1 VKTTVESTGA
11 PRRAGI
17 PTRFDTTA
25 EQIRKSMAQRVTI
38 RLSQRLSSIPSSILS
53 LAPARRGVLREPR
66 RASSMMRILSVT
78 MAALIAGASVPARA
92 QQARN
97 LPVIRDAEAEQL
109 LRDYTKPILKAAG
122 LASQNIKVVIIN
134 NKAFN
139 AFVADGH
146 RIFVNIG
153 ALTESKTP
161 NQIIGVLAHETG
173 HIVGGHLA
181 RMRDQVARAST
192 QSIIALLLGV
202 GAMVAASRSGNAT
215 TGNIGAAALT
225 APQMTIQRSLIAYQ
239 RSQEESADRAGVRF
253 LTATHQSAKGMYE
266 TFKRF
271 ADQELFASRYVDP
284 YLQSH
289 PMSADRVAA
298 LEGIAKTSPY
308 WNVKDPPALQAR
320 HDLMRAKLIAFTSQ
334 PNEVVRRY
342 PFSDDSLA
350 ARYARAIA
358 AYRYSSVESATR
370 QIDSLIQSQPN
381 NPYFYELKGQA
392 LLERGKAAQAIA
404 PLRKSVHLAPSPAL
418 IQILLAQAL
427 IATNNK
433 ANAKEAVGLL
443 NAALAREPESPNGY
457 TQLAMAYGQEGDYA
471 HADLA
476 SAKAAAARGD
486 MRTARDL
493 ANRAKSRFPI
503 GSPGWVKAD
512 DIIGYKSPA
521 KH

>member
-1 VKTTVESTGA
+1 MSRMVSVVM
-11 PRRAGI
+11 AG
-17 PTRFDTTA
+17 
-25 EQIRKSMAQRVTI
+25 
-38 RLSQRLSSIPSSILS
+38 L
-53 LAPARRGVLREPR
+53 LA
-66 RASSMMRILSVT
+66 AS
-78 MAALIAGASVPARA
+78 AVPARA
-92 QQARN
+92 QQAKG
-97 LPVIRDAEAEQL
+97 LPVVRDAETEQL
-109 LRDYTKPILKAAG
+109 LRDYSRPILKAAG
-122 LASQNIKVVIIN
+122 LGAQNIKVVIIN
-134 NKAFN
+134 DKAFN
-139 AFVADGH
+139 AFVADSH
-146 RIFVNIG
+146 RIFVNVG

-181 RMRDQVARAST
+181 RMREQVARAST

-202 GAMVAASRSGNAT
+202 GAMVAASRSGGQSN
-215 TGNIGAAALT
+215 GNIGAGALM
-225 APQMTIQRSLIAYQ
+225 APQLTIQRSLIAYQ

-253 LTATHQSAKGMYE
+253 LTLTHQSAKGMYD

-271 ADQELFASRYVDP
+271 ADQELYAAQTVDP

-289 PMSADRVAA
+289 PMSAERVAA

-308 WNVKDPPALQAR
+308 WNVKDPPALQMR

-334 PNEVVRRY
+334 AGEVVRRY
-342 PFSDDSLA
+342 PFTDNSLP

-358 AYRYSSVESATR
+358 AYRFSSVESAMH
-370 QIDSLIQSQPN
+370 QIDGLIQAEPN

-392 LLERGKAAQAIA
+392 LLERGKAAEAVV
-404 PLRKSVHLAPSPAL
+404 PLRRAVHLAPTPAL

-433 ANAKEAVGLL
+433 ATAKEAVTLL
-443 NAALAREPESPNGY
+443 RAALSREPDSPDGY
-457 TQLAMAYGQEGDYA
+457 TQLAMAFGQEGNYA
-471 HADLA
+471 EADLA
-476 SAKAAAARGD
+476 SAQAAAARGD

-493 ANRAKSRFPI
+493 ANRAKGRFPI

-521 KH
+521 QK

>member
-1 VKTTVESTGA
+1 MTQRVAKSGFMHGPMSTPSPVCVSSGHPGYKASCA
-11 PRRAGI
+11 PRLARGM
-17 PTRFDTTA
+17 
-25 EQIRKSMAQRVTI
+25 SRV
-38 RLSQRLSSIPSSILS
+38 
-53 LAPARRGVLREPR
+53 
-66 RASSMMRILSVT
+66 LSVV
-78 MAALIAGASVPARA
+78 MAGLLAASAVPARA
-92 QQARN
+92 QQAKG
-97 LPVIRDAEAEQL
+97 LPVVRDAETEQL
-109 LRDYTKPILKAAG
+109 LRDYSTPILKAAG
-122 LASQNIKVVIIN
+122 LGAQNIKVVIIN
-134 NKAFN
+134 DRAFN
-139 AFVADGH
+139 AFVADSH
-146 RIFVNIG
+146 RIFVNVG

-181 RMRDQVARAST
+181 RMREQVARAST
-192 QSIIALLLGV
+192 QSIIALLVGV
-202 GAMVAASRSGNAT
+202 GAMVAASRSGSQS
-215 TGNIGAAALT
+215 TGNLGAAALT

-239 RSQEESADRAGVRF
+239 RTQEESADRAGVRF
-253 LTATHQSAKGMYE
+253 LTLTHQSAKGMYE

-271 ADQELFASRYVDP
+271 ADQELYAAQNVDP

-289 PMSADRVAA
+289 PMSAERVAA

-320 HDLMRAKLIAFTSQ
+320 HDLMRAKLIAFTSR
-334 PNEVVRRY
+334 PDEVVHRY
-342 PFSDDSLA
+342 PFSDTSLA

-358 AYRYSSVESATR
+358 AYRFSSVDSAMH
-370 QIDSLIQSQPN
+370 QIDGLIQAEPN

-392 LLERGKAAQAIA
+392 LLERGKAAQAVV
-404 PLRKSVHLAPSPAL
+404 PLRRAVHLAPSPAL

-433 ANAKEAVGLL
+433 ATAKEAVTLL
-443 NAALAREPESPNGY
+443 RTALSREPESPDGY

-471 HADLA
+471 QADLA
-476 SAKAAAARGD
+476 SAQAAAARGD

-493 ANRAKSRFPI
+493 ANRAKGRFPV

-521 KH
+521 QK